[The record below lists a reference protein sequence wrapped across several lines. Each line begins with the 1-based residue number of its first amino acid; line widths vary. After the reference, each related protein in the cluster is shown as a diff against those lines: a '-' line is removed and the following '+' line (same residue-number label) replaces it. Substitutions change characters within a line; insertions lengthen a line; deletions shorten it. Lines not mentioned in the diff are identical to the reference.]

1 MTEFNNKP
9 TYDEIFSELSILQMT
24 NSRLTNDNKRLRKI
38 IQKIQD
44 DQGLEICEYFSDYK
58 SISRTAENYYFDDVE
73 DCYWALVEYFGCSD
87 PLQKAND
94 YEECYKVIFD
104 SDSEYEDDK
113 GEKEEDKEEELV
125 GEKILGEKNIQS
137 IIIEDL
143 EDN

>member
-44 DQGLEICEYFSDYK
+44 DQGLEICEYFSECK
-58 SISRTAENYYFDDVE
+58 SISRTANNYYFDDVE

-94 YEECYKVIFD
+94 YEEYHKVIFG
-104 SDSEYEDDK
+104 SDSQHD
-113 GEKEEDKEEELV
+113 KEEDGDEDKLA
-125 GEKILGEKNIQS
+125 GETILEDKNTENIVV
-137 IIIEDL
+137 EDL
-143 EDN
+143 DEN